1 MALELHDGRVTG
13 SSGVAKAGLTL
24 GIIGTGLAAL
34 GGWNGGNGI
43 LGGFGGGNNKDATI
57 AQLTAQKYTDDR
69 SFELYQDLVAS
80 KEDTNARI
88 NALNNQVWVMF
99 SDLDKRSALNEQA
112 AQLHREYDTMCRDY
126 LYNTLNTKIDCC
138 CEKMDIRE
146 AYEREISEL
155 ADAAILS
162 YVNSTFVSR

>member
-43 LGGFGGGNNKDATI
+43 LGGLGGGNNKDATI

-69 SFELYQDLVAS
+69 SFEMYQDLVAS

-88 NALNNQVWVMF
+88 NALNSQVWAMF
-99 SDLDKRSALNEQA
+99 ADLDKRE
-112 AQLHREYDTMCRDY
+112 
-126 LYNTLNTKIDCC
+126 
-138 CEKMDIRE
+138 
-146 AYEREISEL
+146 
-155 ADAAILS
+155 
-162 YVNSTFVSR
+162 